1 MIHHMSIGARE
12 PAGAARALAELL
24 GGDVTPFGPP
34 PGSFIA
40 WARDDSGTAID
51 CMPLGTELRQGRGTT
66 RPPSRAPSTRL
77 PTPRSTPPSPSSAPK
92 RRSGPWPSEKA
103 GGQSAAPEDRSM

>member
-1 MIHHMSIGARE
+1 MPPIDLDASELRQSLMIHHMSIGARE

-40 WARDDSGTAID
+40 WVRDDSG
-51 CMPLGTELRQGRGTT
+51 
-66 RPPSRAPSTRL
+66 
-77 PTPRSTPPSPSSAPK
+77 
-92 RRSGPWPSEKA
+92 
-103 GGQSAAPEDRSM
+103 